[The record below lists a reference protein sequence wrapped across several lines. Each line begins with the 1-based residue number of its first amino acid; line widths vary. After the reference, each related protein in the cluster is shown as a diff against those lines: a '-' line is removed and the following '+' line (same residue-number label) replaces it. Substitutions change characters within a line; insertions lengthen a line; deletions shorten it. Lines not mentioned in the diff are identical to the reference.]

1 MIRKIGI
8 NQNNKL
14 KNKLDVVF
22 DCFVI
27 LGAESKAPLCL
38 GGPLEAGHS
47 DRKWETRFAAFTF
60 HARRAQSCLRDVRFA
75 IRPKRSMGHLLGVK
89 KINFLMSRY

>member
-1 MIRKIGI
+1 MIRKIRI

-14 KNKLDVVF
+14 KTKLDVVF
-22 DCFVI
+22 DSFVI

-60 HARRAQSCLRDVRFA
+60 HARRDLELFEYRPVRYWS
-75 IRPKRSMGHLLGVK
+75 KE
-89 KINFLMSRY
+89 INGTLTGGRKN

>member
-14 KNKLDVVF
+14 KTKLDVVF
-22 DCFVI
+22 DSFVI
-27 LGAESKAPLCL
+27 PGAESKAPLCL

-47 DRKWETRFAAFTF
+47 DRRV
-60 HARRAQSCLRDVRFA
+60 DV
-75 IRPKRSMGHLLGVK
+75 KVMESW
-89 KINFLMSRY
+89 